1 MLLNLKSGGEGASTP
16 ALHPAATTSS
26 HGLVV
31 WPVFSPNGAYSHDAS
46 QQLYCLAY
54 ELAMAVLR
62 PGRYELA
69 YRVGLN

>member
-16 ALHPAATTSS
+16 ALHPAASS

-54 ELAMAVLR
+54 ELALAVLR
-62 PGRYELA
+62 PSRYELA